1 MILQD
6 LPISTDMLAAALPG
20 VAAVLLSLY
29 NWFQMRR
36 DANLE
41 CESFVTYGAHYPV
54 AAQRVN
60 SRPPAKFL
68 YIPVVIGNTGYKAGM
83 INDIILTAKY
93 KSDEKYLKI
102 NRRVEL
108 HKQEG
113 SNPLVYTKQDFLEV
127 VPAFPAYVPPQESTM
142 ILLECEDEDH
152 EVLPLNKDLKFKI
165 TINFGQGKTSS
176 MEMPFKVSSI
186 DLDKSL
192 TSIAWI
198 SALGKTPDPS
208 SDSVLLEKLMQQ
220 TPKGYRYED
229 VLNSAYF
236 DRSIQFNGKKIGKLL
251 LHDLKLP
258 NLPPEIGKFTEL
270 RELNLEG
277 NRLSSLPTEIG
288 SLKKLQTLNIS
299 SNVLTE
305 LPDSIGNLTQL
316 KFLRLSKNQLER
328 LPESIGNLTNLESL
342 IVVNNKLKSLPESI
356 GKLKNLQYLYV
367 DHNELLDLPSS
378 ITELENLK
386 DLWIGYNQLSSVPM
400 DFDQLKNLE
409 NVSFDGNANI
419 SSLPNNLG
427 NLRKLKGLD
436 LQKTSI
442 RTIPDSFFTLKND
455 MQLCYDGSSQFDPML
470 DQKIKNWIVEMEK
483 QGFKIKYTAMTL
495 SRNDHLSLGH
505 LSMKDN

>member
-6 LPISTDMLAAALPG
+6 LPINTDMLAAALPG

-41 CESFVTYGAHYPV
+41 IEPFVTYGAHYPV
-54 AAQRVN
+54 AIQRQS
-60 SRPPAKFL
+60 SRPLAKFL

-113 SNPLVYTKQDFLEV
+113 SNPLIYKKEDFLEV
-127 VPAFPAYVPPQESTM
+127 VPSFPAYVPPQESTM

-152 EVLPLNKDLKFKI
+152 EALPLNEDLQFKI
-165 TINFGQGKTSS
+165 LINFGQGKTSS
-176 MEMPFKVSSI
+176 LEIPFKISSV

-208 SDSVLLEKLMQQ
+208 SDSVLLENLMQQ
-220 TPKGYRYED
+220 TSKGHRYEI
-229 VLNSAYF
+229 VLNNAYF
-236 DRSIQFNGKKIGKLL
+236 DRSVKFNGKKIGKLFL
-251 LHDLKLP
+251 EKLDLP
-258 NLPPEIGKFTEL
+258 NLPIEIGKFTEL
-270 RELNLEG
+270 RELNLER

-288 SLKKLQTLNIS
+288 SLKKLQTLNLTE
-299 SNVLTE
+299 NVLTE

-316 KFLRLSKNQLER
+316 KKLRLTRNQLER
-328 LPESIGNLTNLESL
+328 LPESIGNLTNLEVL

-367 DHNELLDLPSS
+367 DQNELIDLPSS

-386 DLWIGYNQLSSVPM
+386 DLWIGDNQLSSVPM
-400 DFDQLKNLE
+400 DLDGLKSLE
-409 NVSFDGNANI
+409 NVSFSGNANI
-419 SSLPNNLG
+419 PSLPSNIG
-427 NLRKLKGLD
+427 NLKKLKGLD
-436 LQKTSI
+436 VRNTSI
-442 RTIPDSFFTLKND
+442 RTLPDSFFMLKND
-455 MQLCYDGSSQFDPML
+455 IQLCYDGSSQFEPMI
-470 DQKIKNWIVEMEK
+470 DQKIKSWVSELDT
-483 QGFKIKYTAMTL
+483 QGFKVKYMAMTL
-495 SRNDHLSLGH
+495 FRTEV
-505 LSMKDN
+505 